1 MLKWS
6 ANRIK
11 PYEILLVYFIDTPLT
26 ICKYEH
32 IVIYEVNKM
41 EHHEKNEIYRLHA
54 EFCQTLSDAN
64 RLLIISELSKGELSV
79 NELVSRLGLRQS
91 NVSKHLAVMRER
103 GLVSTRREGAAIY
116 YRLSDKRISEAIRL
130 LIEAQRDL
138 IEKKRVLSKGIRDLG
153 LGS

>member
-1 MLKWS
+1 MLKGT

-11 PYEILLVYFIDTPLT
+11 SYQIPLVYFIDTLLT
-26 ICKYEH
+26 ICEYEH
-32 IVIYEVNKM
+32 IVIYKENKM
-41 EHHEKNEIYRLHA
+41 DNHEKNEIYRLHA

-64 RLLIISELSKGELSV
+64 RLLIISELSRGELSV

-116 YRLSDKRISEAIRL
+116 YSLSDKRISEAIRL
-130 LIEAQRDL
+130 LMEAQRDL
-138 IEKKRVLSKGIRDLG
+138 IEKKRVLSNGINEFALG
-153 LGS
+153 K

>member
-1 MLKWS
+1 VGS
-6 ANRIK
+6 AK
-11 PYEILLVYFIDTPLT
+11 LYVSQKTIDILT

-32 IVIYEVNKM
+32 IVIYKVFQM

-64 RLLIISELSKGELSV
+64 RLLIISELSRGESSV

-116 YRLSDKRISEAIRL
+116 YSLSDKRISEAIRL
-130 LIEAQRDL
+130 LMEAQRDL
-138 IEKKRVLSKGIRDLG
+138 LEKRRVLSKGIPDLG

>member
-1 MLKWS
+1 
-6 ANRIK
+6 
-11 PYEILLVYFIDTPLT
+11 
-26 ICKYEH
+26 
-32 IVIYEVNKM
+32 M